1 MGATSILACKIC
13 PAGFYCPKSGLVNP
27 VPCPDGFVCPPGT
40 KSLGQANVPCPI
52 GHFCRG
58 GSKKRKCPAGSYQV
72 KCSKNRRWVWVTL
85 LKITKYQYTVYG
97 IFQDEKAQA
106 YCKNCPVGFW
116 CQKGSFEP
124 VPCGLGTFSNKQNI
138 TRDSECEWCRAGMY
152 CNELGLNKPTGQ
164 CPRIRV
170 SDHRTIRNKPD
181 HNYNYSNTS
190 VFVSVN

>member
-13 PAGFYCPKSGLVNP
+13 PAGNYCPKSGLVNP

-52 GHFCRG
+52 GHYCRG
-58 GSKKRKCPAGSYQV
+58 GSKKRRCPAGSYQV
-72 KCSKNRRWVWVTL
+72 KITRRIGFKKL
-85 LKITKYQYTVYG
+85 IK
-97 IFQDEKAQA
+97 DEKAQA

-116 CQKGSFEP
+116 CEKGSFDP

-164 CPRIRV
+164 CPRTGV
-170 SDHRTIRNKPD
+170 SDIPTLGQGWKAPLEGR
-181 HNYNYSNTS
+181 
-190 VFVSVN
+190 